1 MAELESRPSTI
12 WTGSNTDGVSFN
24 QPLATYSAF
33 DVYTSVGTAFGLA
46 AEDDAQEDVG
56 TGVYVFVTDNK
67 SSFLVSIRGM
77 GAAITRI
84 DAYESN

>member
-12 WTGSNTDGVSFN
+12 WTGSNTSGVSFN
-24 QPLATYSAF
+24 QRLATYSAF

-46 AEDDAQEDVG
+46 AEDDAREDVK
-56 TGVYVFVTDNK
+56 TGVYVFVTDNE

-84 DAYESN
+84 DGYESN